1 MIKGEIGKEN
11 SALNLLFL
19 CVRERWGGEHTERV
33 NGQMKERV
41 SESEK
46 EISL

>member
-1 MIKGEIGKEN
+1 MIKGKIGKEN
-11 SALNLLFL
+11 SALNLLLL
-19 CVRERWGGEHTERV
+19 CERERWGGHTERV